1 MDFDKIKQDIL
12 NSSETSTSESESISG
27 SELHEEFEI
36 NNFLPEFEPLKLS
49 GKNLA
54 QQYVSAFNTGMNIY
68 QCLNYLQGYVYTL
81 VTATNETIE
90 AWNTVVPLL
99 EQATKEWTDEEFN
112 YKWSILKPQ
121 VIELVTNLTI
131 ETFNKAWEDLKP
143 VVIKLAQDT
152 TDAEFKKQWDI
163 LKPQVITLVG
173 ETTTNKFNEEWE
185 KLKPTIIQLST
196 DTTIA
201 QFNKSWE
208 ELKPK
213 VIELSQT
220 TTSNKFDEKWEEL
233 RPQVIELAQTTTSNK
248 FDEKWEA
255 LQPTLTETVNNLAK
269 TQTTT
274 TFNYK
279 WSILK
284 PQVIELV
291 TNLTIETFN
300 KAWEDLK
307 PVVIK
312 LAQDTTDAE
321 FKKQWDILKPQVITL
336 VGETTTNK
344 FNEEW
349 EKLKPTIIQLS
360 TDTTIAQF
368 NKSWEELKPKVIELS
383 QTTTSN
389 KFDEKWEELRPQ
401 VIELAQTTT
410 SNKFDEKWEALQPT
424 LTETVNNLAKTQTT
438 TTFNEKWEELK
449 PQVIELAQTT
459 TGTKF
464 DEKWT
469 ELQPTLNTTLENL
482 VNTNLETFKSTLWQE
497 VTKNN
502 DFPFLLPENFGAVGD
517 GTTDDSRAFT
527 ECFTSANENH
537 KYILLSNKTYL
548 IGSTLTNIYN
558 TNIIG
563 INTTIILGN
572 NTFTKQVYNCVFS
585 NITFARAVKSD
596 LPLTEVFISSQFK
609 YCNFIDINYLF
620 KYIDN
625 SNDTQGEPLCILN
638 NCSLSNTN
646 IIKCDINNSNHNNFI
661 INNTLL
667 YYDDTASNTSFI
679 VNGYFNCK
687 YIFNNCFFERGFK
700 DNVFELFNT
709 VDDFEFNTCNIIN
722 KHNAS
727 MFLLSNISNVEK
739 QQIIFNN
746 CNILNENKYLI
757 DVAPTNN
764 TVLPTVNIKYST
776 LKVNA
781 IFNAKNECSLWLENN
796 QIDTK
801 PVINA
806 GAGKVNLVEIQQKY
820 SPESENIFPW
830 TTEPTPTVENNVSL
844 NKIGTDQYYILTES
858 KDKNIKKL
866 DYYFKYD
873 VNYLPSAP
881 YYSNNIFVRDLD
893 LEGYTVKKSYL
904 SNNICKLKDKST
916 GELID
921 YVYLMLDDN
930 VTVETIKDDPKSVY
944 TTIAIKYLP
953 YFAKLKTDTPVG
965 GQCYVDACIS
975 IILEK
980 TSS

>member
-1 MDFDKIKQDIL
+1 MDFDKIKQNVL
-12 NSSETSTSESESISG
+12 NSSEISTSESESISG

-81 VTATNETIE
+81 VTAMNETIE

-131 ETFNKAWEDLKP
+131 ETFNKSWEELKP

-163 LKPQVITLVG
+163 LKPQVITLVE

-233 RPQVIELAQTTTSNK
+233 RPQIIELAQTTTSNK

-255 LQPTLTETVNNLAK
+255 LQPTLTETVNNL
-269 TQTTT
+269 T
-274 TFNYK
+274 
-279 WSILK
+279 
-284 PQVIELV
+284 
-291 TNLTIETFN
+291 
-300 KAWEDLK
+300 
-307 PVVIK
+307 
-312 LAQDTTDAE
+312 
-321 FKKQWDILKPQVITL
+321 
-336 VGETTTNK
+336 
-344 FNEEW
+344 
-349 EKLKPTIIQLS
+349 
-360 TDTTIAQF
+360 
-368 NKSWEELKPKVIELS
+368 
-383 QTTTSN
+383 
-389 KFDEKWEELRPQ
+389 
-401 VIELAQTTT
+401 
-410 SNKFDEKWEALQPT
+410 
-424 LTETVNNLAKTQTT
+424 KTQTT

-459 TGTKF
+459 TSTKF
-464 DEKWT
+464 DEKLT
-469 ELQPTLNTTLENL
+469 ELQPTLNTTIENL

-517 GTTDDSRAFT
+517 GVTDDSAAFN

-548 IGSTLTNIYN
+548 IVSTLTNISY
-558 TNIIG
+558 TNVIG
-563 INTTIILGN
+563 INTTITLSN
-572 NTFTKQVYNCVFS
+572 NTFTEQIKNCVFS
-585 NITFARAVKSD
+585 NITFKRSVKSD
-596 LPLTEVFISSQFK
+596 LPLTENFFSSQFK
-609 YCNFIDINYLF
+609 YCDFIDIYLLF
-620 KYIDN
+620 NRISPAINTLEHVFLDGCN
-625 SNDTQGEPLCILN
+625 SQNTQL
-638 NCSLSNTN
+638 
-646 IIKCDINNSNHNNFI
+646 IKAENQFDGRVFI
-661 INNTLL
+661 INNTLFN
-667 YYDDTASNTSFI
+667 YMDDYKQRTTIIS
-679 VNGYFNCK
+679 GYIGGKF
-687 YIFNNCFFERGFK
+687 IFNNCTFIKFETTSTIGLFSSL
-700 DNVFELFNT
+700 DN
-709 VDDFEFNTCNIIN
+709 FEFNNCYISHLDIANTFTLPNIRT
-722 KHNAS
+722 
-727 MFLLSNISNVEK
+727 VEK
-739 QQIIFNN
+739 QLISFNN
-746 CNILNENKYLI
+746 CDISNNNKYLV
-757 DVAPTNN
+757 DVLNTNN

-806 GAGKVNLVEIQQKY
+806 GTGKVNLVEIQQKY
-820 SPESENIFPW
+820 SDTSENIFPW
-830 TTEPTPTVENNVSL
+830 ISEIPHTPTVENNVSI
-844 NKIGTDQYYILTES
+844 NNDGTGNYYVLTES
-858 KDKNIKKL
+858 KDKSIKKL
-866 DYYFKYD
+866 DFYFKY
-873 VNYLPSAP
+873 NQHYTKGAP
-881 YYSNNIFVRDLD
+881 YYNANFIIRGLDLSGYTLKTALLKNNIF
-893 LEGYTVKKSYL
+893 
-904 SNNICKLKDKST
+904 KLTDSS

-921 YVYLMLDDN
+921 YVYMNLDD
-930 VTVETIKDDPKSVY
+930 TSVSG
-944 TTIAIKYLP
+944 
-953 YFAKLKTDTPVG
+953 DEVG
-965 GQCYVDACIS
+965 GSPYTNITVKYTPAVTKFTGKEDANGNLYFNTCVTL
-975 IILEK
+975 ILEK

>member
-1 MDFDKIKQDIL
+1 MDFDKIKKNIL
-12 NSSETSTSESESISG
+12 NSSETSTSESESIFG

-54 QQYVSAFNTGMNIY
+54 QQYVSAFNTGMNVY

-81 VTATNETIE
+81 VTAMNETID

-99 EQATKEWTDEEFN
+99 EQATKEWTDEEFD

-131 ETFNKAWEDLKP
+131 ETFNKAWEELKP

-163 LKPQVITLVG
+163 LKPQVITLVE

-201 QFNKSWE
+201 QFNRSWE

-233 RPQVIELAQTTTSNK
+233 RPQI
-248 FDEKWEA
+248 
-255 LQPTLTETVNNLAK
+255 
-269 TQTTT
+269 
-274 TFNYK
+274 
-279 WSILK
+279 
-284 PQVIELV
+284 
-291 TNLTIETFN
+291 
-300 KAWEDLK
+300 
-307 PVVIK
+307 
-312 LAQDTTDAE
+312 
-321 FKKQWDILKPQVITL
+321 
-336 VGETTTNK
+336 
-344 FNEEW
+344 
-349 EKLKPTIIQLS
+349 
-360 TDTTIAQF
+360 
-368 NKSWEELKPKVIELS
+368 
-383 QTTTSN
+383 
-389 KFDEKWEELRPQ
+389 
-401 VIELAQTTT
+401 IELAQTTT

-459 TGTKF
+459 TNTKF

-469 ELQPTLNTTLENL
+469 ELQPTLNTTVENL

-502 DFPFLLPENFGAVGD
+502 DFPFLLPENFGAVGND
-517 GTTDDSRAFT
+517 EVDDSRAFT
-527 ECFTSANENH
+527 ECFARANANH

-548 IGSTLTNIYN
+548 ITNTLTNISN

-563 INTTIILGN
+563 INAAIVLGN
-572 NTFTKQVYNCVFS
+572 NTFTKQIKNCVFS
-585 NITFARAVKSD
+585 NITFVRTVESD
-596 LPLTEVFISSQFK
+596 LPLTENFFSSQFK
-609 YCNFIDINYLF
+609 YCTFVDINYLF
-620 KYIDN
+620 NNISPRN
-625 SNDTQGEPLCILN
+625 NALEHLLLN
-638 NCSLSNTN
+638 ECSLLNTQLISATN
-646 IIKCDINNSNHNNFI
+646 EFNGRVYSINK
-661 INNTLL
+661 TLF
-667 YYDDTASNTSFI
+667 YYDNDYKQRTSI
-679 VNGYFNCK
+679 IAGYIGGKF
-687 YIFNNCFFERGFK
+687 IFNNCTFSKFEPDGTI
-700 DNVFELFNT
+700 ELFGSLDN
-709 VDDFEFNTCNIIN
+709 FEFNNCYIN
-722 KHNAS
+722 SYDNANT
-727 MFLLSNISNVEK
+727 FILPNISSVEK
-739 QQIIFNN
+739 QQITFNN
-746 CNILNENKYLI
+746 CDISNNNKYL
-757 DVAPTNN
+757 VNVYSTNN

-801 PVINA
+801 PTINA
-806 GAGKVNLVEIQQKY
+806 GMGKVNIVEIQQKY
-820 SPESENIFPW
+820 SETSENIFPW
-830 TTEPTPTVENNVSL
+830 TSETPTPTVENNVSL
-844 NKIGTDQYYILTES
+844 IKVGTDQYYVLTES
-858 KDKNIKKL
+858 KDKNVKKL

-873 VNYLPSAP
+873 LDYLPTAP
-881 YYSNNIFVRDLD
+881 YYSNNLFVRDLD
-893 LEGYTVKKSYL
+893 LEGYTVKRSYL
-904 SNNICKLKDKST
+904 SDNTCKLKNKST

-921 YVYLMLDDN
+921 YVYLILDDN
-930 VTVETIKDDPKSVY
+930 VTVTTSKDDPQLTY
-944 TTIAIKYLP
+944 TTIAIKYIP
-953 YFAKLKTDTPVG
+953 YFAKLKTDTPVA
-965 GQCYVDACIS
+965 GQLHVDMCIS

>member
-1 MDFDKIKQDIL
+1 MDFDKIKQNVL

-36 NNFLPEFEPLKLS
+36 NNFLPEFEPIKLS

-81 VTATNETIE
+81 VTAMNETIE

-99 EQATKEWTDEEFN
+99 EQATKEWTAEEFD

-163 LKPQVITLVG
+163 LKPQVITLV
-173 ETTTNKFNEEWE
+173 E
-185 KLKPTIIQLST
+185 
-196 DTTIA
+196 
-201 QFNKSWE
+201 
-208 ELKPK
+208 
-213 VIELSQT
+213 
-220 TTSNKFDEKWEEL
+220 
-233 RPQVIELAQTTTSNK
+233 
-248 FDEKWEA
+248 
-255 LQPTLTETVNNLAK
+255 
-269 TQTTT
+269 
-274 TFNYK
+274 
-279 WSILK
+279 
-284 PQVIELV
+284 
-291 TNLTIETFN
+291 
-300 KAWEDLK
+300 
-307 PVVIK
+307 
-312 LAQDTTDAE
+312 
-321 FKKQWDILKPQVITL
+321 
-336 VGETTTNK
+336 ETTTNK

-459 TGTKF
+459 TSTKF
-464 DEKWT
+464 DEKWE
-469 ELQPTLNTTLENL
+469 ELQPTLNTIVENL

-517 GTTDDSRAFT
+517 GVTDDSTAFN

-548 IGSTLTNIYN
+548 IVSTLTNISY
-558 TNIIG
+558 TNVIG
-563 INTTIILGN
+563 INTTITLSN
-572 NTFTKQVYNCVFS
+572 NTFTKQIKNCVFS
-585 NITFARAVKSD
+585 NITFKRSVKSD
-596 LPLTEVFISSQFK
+596 LPLTENFFSSQFK
-609 YCNFIDINYLF
+609 YCDFIDIYLLF
-620 KYIDN
+620 NII
-625 SNDTQGEPLCILN
+625 SPG
-638 NCSLSNTN
+638 SNTLEHVLLDGCN
-646 IIKCDINNSNHNNFI
+646 LQNTQLIKIENQLDGRVFI
-661 INNTLL
+661 INNTLF
-667 YYDDTASNTSFI
+667 YYDDDYKQRTFI
-679 VNGYFNCK
+679 INGYIGGKF
-687 YIFNNCFFERGFK
+687 IFNNCTFIKFEPTS
-700 DNVFELFNT
+700 NIELFSSLDN
-709 VDDFEFNTCNIIN
+709 FEFNNCYISHLDNANTFILPNIRT
-722 KHNAS
+722 
-727 MFLLSNISNVEK
+727 VEK
-739 QQIIFNN
+739 QLISFNN
-746 CNILNENKYLI
+746 CDISNNNKYLV
-757 DVAPTNN
+757 DVLNTNN

-796 QIDTK
+796 QIDIK

-806 GAGKVNLVEIQQKY
+806 GTGKVNLVEIQQKY
-820 SPESENIFPW
+820 SDTSENIFPW
-830 TTEPTPTVENNVSL
+830 ISEIPRTPTVENNVSI
-844 NKIGTDQYYILTES
+844 NSAGTGNYYVLTENE
-858 KDKNIKKL
+858 DKTIKKL
-866 DYYFKYD
+866 DYYFKYNQ
-873 VNYLPSAP
+873 VYTKGAP
-881 YYSNNIFVRDLD
+881 YYNTGQTFNGLD
-893 LEGYTVKKSYL
+893 LTGYTVKTFMLK
-904 SNNICKLKDKST
+904 NNIFKLKDSD
-916 GELID
+916 GNLID
-921 YVYLMLDDN
+921 YVYFDLNSAGILGGTAGAIHYTMVN
-930 VTVETIKDDPKSVY
+930 MQFIPAVTKWTGKEEANGNLEINT
-944 TTIAIKYLP
+944 
-953 YFAKLKTDTPVG
+953 
-965 GQCYVDACIS
+965 CITL
-975 IILEK
+975 ILEK